1 MSRPSATASEAAPT
15 RIGRP
20 GEAPLVV
27 RLGDDPADPGALGGK
42 GAALGRLVDEHFPVP
57 DTVVVTVDAYRA
69 VIGAPDIEALI
80 DRVRSGEDLPPEL
93 VDATFSDAPL
103 ADGIE
108 APIVGPVR
116 AVGAG
121 GPVAVRSSATVED
134 LHGSSF
140 AGQYRSLLDVDSAD
154 PDAVMRSVRLVW
166 ASLWHPAPVSY
177 RRAFDIDESEIAMA
191 VVVMRMVPATTA
203 GVVFTSDP
211 GGTDGARIEAVEGLG
226 ESLVSGGRTPSAWV
240 VPTGGPHPPDMPT
253 AAIRALE
260 VSLDV
265 ADRFGVPQD
274 VEWAAVGD
282 EIHVVQARPITV
294 LDDDDGFDT
303 PVDDHEL
310 TTAGIVE
317 MVPGV
322 LPPLRW
328 DLNRFLLEEAFRSV
342 LDSLGVIS
350 GSDAELRPL
359 VRRVRGRAVVDF
371 DQLLEITSRIPGAAQ
386 DLEHQYFGE
395 HPTELDPGAPARAD
409 DGDEGDGDDGDGD
422 DGGRATGEGRLA
434 RLGREW
440 GTVRARRRLIEQ
452 ADIST
457 RAVRALRRRRPVV
470 AEMTDRQLLAYAHRL
485 VDLGARAL
493 SAELG
498 VAAAAAAG
506 YARLVGE
513 LERHLGRDE
522 GEAAA
527 QAVIARSGAAAE
539 RSGDSSA
546 AVFAGPTWCELGIE
560 PPVFE
565 PVDTEVERAA
575 TGALRVRLTGLPGW
589 TRRRVLTGQFVDVRI
604 HVIRRVVADVIE
616 QLRRRESTKAAFLEL
631 GGEVRAVHLEL
642 GRRLVGRGRL
652 EHATDVELLT
662 VIELERAIS
671 ADPCVRPDDLRRRRN
686 WISRYES
693 EGELP
698 ARFVGVPDREPA
710 PLPDGD
716 VLHGWAASPG
726 RYEGVARVL
735 TDARDTLEPG
745 EVLVAAAT
753 DASWSPLFVRAG
765 AVIVE
770 RGGPLSHAAILAR
783 ELGLPAVLNVAGATR
798 LLDGTTVAVD
808 GRLGAVVIEQRADA
822 SAGPDPGER
831 AS

>member
-1 MSRPSATASEAAPT
+1 MSHPSAPASEAAPT
-15 RIGRP
+15 RVGRP
-20 GEAPLVV
+20 GEVPLVV
-27 RLGDDPADPGALGGK
+27 RLRDDRADRGALGGK

-69 VIGAPDIEALI
+69 VIGAPGIEALI
-80 DRVRSGEDLPPEL
+80 DRVRSGEQLPAEL

-108 APIVGPVR
+108 APIVGQVR

-154 PDAVMRSVRLVW
+154 PDAVMRAVRLVW
-166 ASLWHPAPVSY
+166 ASLWHPAPVAY

-211 GGTDGARIEAVEGLG
+211 GGTGGARIEAVEGLG

-395 HPTELDPGAPARAD
+395 HPTELDPGAPARSD
-409 DGDEGDGDDGDGD
+409 DGN

-452 ADIST
+452 ADVST
-457 RAVRALRRRRPVV
+457 RAVRALRRRRPEI
-470 AEMTDRQLLAYAHRL
+470 AGMTDRDLLAYSHRL

-513 LERHLGRDE
+513 LERHLGQEE
-522 GEAAA
+522 GESAA

-539 RSGDSSA
+539 RPASSSA
-546 AVFAGPTWCELGIE
+546 GVFAGPTWQELGIA
-560 PPVFE
+560 PPVFD
-565 PVDTEVERAA
+565 PVDAA
-575 TGALRVRLTGLPGW
+575 PEGAAVAALRDRLTGLPGW

-604 HVIRRVVADVIE
+604 HLIRRVVADVVE

-631 GGEVRAVHLEL
+631 GGEVRSVHLEL
-642 GRRLVGRGRL
+642 GRRLVDRSQL
-652 EHATDVELLT
+652 EQATDVELLT
-662 VIELERAIS
+662 VGELERAVS
-671 ADPCVRPDDLRRRRN
+671 AGSVVRPDDLRRRRN
-686 WISRYES
+686 WITRYES

-698 ARFVGVPDREPA
+698 DRFVGVPDREPA
-710 PLPDGD
+710 PLPEGD

-735 TDARDTLEPG
+735 TDAREPIEPG
-745 EVLVAAAT
+745 QVLVAAAT
-753 DASWSPLFVRAG
+753 DASWSPLFVKAG

-783 ELGLPAVLNVAGATR
+783 ELGLPAVLNLAGATR
-798 LLDGTTVAVD
+798 LLDGCTVTVD
-808 GRLGAVVIEQRADA
+808 GGLGVVVIEQRRTEPTRSDSCECA
-822 SAGPDPGER
+822 P
-831 AS
+831 